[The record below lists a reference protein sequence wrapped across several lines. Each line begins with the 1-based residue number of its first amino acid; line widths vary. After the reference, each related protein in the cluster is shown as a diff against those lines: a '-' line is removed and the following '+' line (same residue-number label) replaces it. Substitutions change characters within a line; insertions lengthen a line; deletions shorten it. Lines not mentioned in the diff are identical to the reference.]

1 MNRRASIQIKEIVFT
16 DPIAKEHYERMR
28 VSKENVAIPVVPE
41 NAFDGTTAVFKEA
54 GCEFEYNPL
63 LLAESLAL
71 IEEVDEEDEEKL
83 PRAVQMDLSQKRRQ
97 SVAMAV
103 ESIAAATHAD
113 PIKERKASAIDEHN
127 RIVSILEGMGILVL

>member
-28 VSKENVAIPVVPE
+28 VTKENISTPTKVSDNSVV
-41 NAFDGTTAVFKEA
+41 TQTAVFKEA

-71 IEEVDEEDEEKL
+71 IEEVDEEDGEKL
-83 PRAVQMDLSQKRRQ
+83 PQAELMHKRRQ
-97 SVAMAV
+97 SVA
-103 ESIAAATHAD
+103 IAAESVSSATYAD
-113 PIKERKASAIDEHN
+113 PARERKASAIDEHN
-127 RIVSILEGMGILVL
+127 RIVSILEGMGILVI